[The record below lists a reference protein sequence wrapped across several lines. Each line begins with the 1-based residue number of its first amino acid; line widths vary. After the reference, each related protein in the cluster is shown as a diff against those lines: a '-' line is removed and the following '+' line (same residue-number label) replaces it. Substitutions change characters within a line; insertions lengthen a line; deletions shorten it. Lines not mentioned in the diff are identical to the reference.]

1 MPRMMLSRK
10 AGQTFGAGG
19 ACIEII
25 SIKAS
30 RVLIAVTAPADVII
44 QHDCSKEKESHYGHR
59 RSIPD
64 LAAGINTTEPS

>member
-1 MPRMMLSRK
+1 MMLSRK
-10 AGQTFGAGG
+10 VGQTFGAGG

-44 QHDCSKEKESHYGHR
+44 KHDCSQEKESHYEKTR
-59 RSIPD
+59 RVEVRR
-64 LAAGINTTEPS
+64 AGITTEMP

>member
-10 AGQTFGAGG
+10 VGQTFGAGG

-25 SIKAS
+25 SIRAS

-44 QHDCSKEKESHYGHR
+44 RHDCSKEKESHYAQT
-59 RSIPD
+59 RSI
-64 LAAGINTTEPS
+64 AARRASITTERA